1 MEASNGH
8 IHIWPL
14 KSIKTLRKCIISFFI
29 EVINTKL
36 TYIFREVLENP
47 EKSGLLPGFNKKFE
61 FFLIRTEASK
71 VL

>member
-47 EKSGLLPGFNKKFE
+47 EKAVFYQV
-61 FFLIRTEASK
+61 LIKNLSFS
-71 VL
+71 